1 LKVATFA
8 NTRGLVAT
16 LNDEGWLE
24 VSYLGTSP
32 PQVNL
37 TSEEKKQVDYAR
49 AQEEYMSILRQIDER
64 ESNKAP
70 ESTEQMRVHTQYIG
84 FGVQAGY
91 FENADQYFRDSNGSV
106 VYARFRISLSFTG
119 NRAQNV
125 MININLPSNL
135 WAAQTNY
142 LVDDIKGGATPYS
155 LEIAVYALND
165 KYPYTSKFGV
175 HINYY
180 NSGAGKGF
188 LKDPRTAYGECD
200 IPMLLQSRVVQPIKQ
215 ANFKIT
221 IQSSEDLPPLNQVFD
236 EFMKY
241 DREAEEHLSNPNV
254 TSFQLPNGIDCTLLV
269 AKTGSKFRVQSSQF
283 EGLFYVTMM
292 LVQKVT
298 SKNPNFR
305 FTFQDSLPLQDF
317 FMLIDEHFNLRHNLG
332 EKKRNLEL
340 KANEF
345 RVIEKRMLTRF
356 KDRNPTPMN
365 NLEILLQKSYQDIM
379 ELGNIIEEEQEKL
392 AIFSHRLYVSAMFVT
407 FLLKLRFALPDSFE
421 EELRNYFASESN
433 TFEGEIGWEEIT
445 YNNLNYLQKFIASKG
460 EMSDYRAPVL
470 QRLDDS
476 EKLKKVITSFLDRIA
491 KYGSNLM
498 LPSRLMQRAAQNRE

>member
-1 LKVATFA
+1 
-8 NTRGLVAT
+8 
-16 LNDEGWLE
+16 
-24 VSYLGTSP
+24 
-32 PQVNL
+32 
-37 TSEEKKQVDYAR
+37 
-49 AQEEYMSILRQIDER
+49 
-64 ESNKAP
+64 
-70 ESTEQMRVHTQYIG
+70 
-84 FGVQAGY
+84 
-91 FENADQYFRDSNGSV
+91 
-106 VYARFRISLSFTG
+106 
-119 NRAQNV
+119 
-125 MININLPSNL
+125 
-135 WAAQTNY
+135 
-142 LVDDIKGGATPYS
+142 
-155 LEIAVYALND
+155 
-165 KYPYTSKFGV
+165 
-175 HINYY
+175 
-180 NSGAGKGF
+180 
-188 LKDPRTAYGECD
+188 
-200 IPMLLQSRVVQPIKQ
+200 
-215 ANFKIT
+215 
-221 IQSSEDLPPLNQVFD
+221 
-236 EFMKY
+236 
-241 DREAEEHLSNPNV
+241 
-254 TSFQLPNGIDCTLLV
+254 
-269 AKTGSKFRVQSSQF
+269 
-283 EGLFYVTMM
+283 
-292 LVQKVT
+292 
-298 SKNPNFR
+298 
-305 FTFQDSLPLQDF
+305 LQDF
-317 FMLIDEHFNLRHNLG
+317 FTLIDEHFNLRNNLG

-498 LPSRLMQRAAQNRE
+498 LPSRLMQRATQNNS